1 MNAEGTRAGH
11 ASVREVVRRYAPLFS
26 LNLLGLVAVRIW
38 IQCDLYDRYLS
49 TDSGIITIVTNLF
62 RTVVILALIALVVK
76 RGFSDAAQSRLF
88 AASIA
93 AMTAASALFLAQTV
107 APSQALL
114 WAACLLAGFGIAWG
128 GGRWIC
134 LYVRLPVGEALFYA
148 FASLAVSSLAGF
160 VLGLL
165 PENVTYLVA
174 ILMPP
179 LSYLAYER
187 AERLL
192 DERASDAPRDT
203 VYDSEPRST
212 FVRLAAGIAL
222 FNLALGVTRGF
233 PHGASIELP
242 LPFQALHQGIVVA
255 LCVGVVWWAIVA
267 GRGLRFSTL
276 WNVSMTF
283 IAVGALVLAAE
294 QPGLEPW
301 GAAAVAVANTFA
313 VGLLWFS
320 CYDVARHTSL
330 GAPIVLGLAWAAHIA
345 PRELG
350 RALIWVAEPH
360 TGTAV
365 VIATGIVLLLAA
377 SMAFLLSDKTPVTR
391 PLFAELRRSGRRVQ
405 PVMAA
410 EGADGMQDTAPA
422 TGLASDV
429 PASSAPAAADPLD
442 AKLTVLRE
450 RHFLTERECEVV
462 RYLAQGRSKT
472 AIGEKL
478 FISEN
483 TVRTYVKNVYGKL
496 DVHNKQQ
503 LLDLLD
509 SLDEK

>member
-1 MNAEGTRAGH
+1 MDARQQ
-11 ASVREVVRRYAPLFS
+11 VRERAAAYAPLFS
-26 LNLLGLVAVRIW
+26 LNLMGLVAVRIW

-49 TDSGIITIVTNLF
+49 TDSGIVTIVTNLF
-62 RTVVILALIALVVK
+62 RVVVILALIAFAIR
-76 RGFSDAAQSRLF
+76 RGFSERVQSKLF

-93 AMTAASALFLAQTV
+93 AMTVASALFLANTA
-107 APSQALL
+107 APSPALL
-114 WAACLLAGFGIAWG
+114 WTACLLAGFGIAWG

-134 LYVRLPVGEALFYA
+134 LFVRLSAREALFYA
-148 FASLAVSSLAGF
+148 FASLGASALVGF
-160 VLGLL
+160 FLGLL
-165 PENVTYLVA
+165 PEQVTYLVA

-192 DERASDAPRDT
+192 DERASDAPRDA
-203 VYDSEPRST
+203 VYDAEPRAT
-212 FVRLAAGIAL
+212 FVRLGTGIVL

-242 LPFQALHQGIVVA
+242 LPFQALHQGIVIA
-255 LCVGVVWWAIVA
+255 LCAGVVWWGLVA

-283 IAVGALVLAAE
+283 IALGALVLATT
-294 QPGLEPW
+294 QPALEPW

-320 CYDVARHTSL
+320 CADIARHTSL
-330 GAPIVLGLAWAAHIA
+330 GAPIVLGLAWVAHIA
-345 PRELG
+345 PREVG
-350 RALIWVAEPH
+350 RALIWVAEPR
-360 TGTAV
+360 TETAV
-365 VIATGIVLLLAA
+365 IIATGIVLLLAA
-377 SMAFLLSDKTPVTR
+377 SMAFLLSDRVPVTR
-391 PLFAELRRSGRRVQ
+391 PLFAELRRGGRARR
-405 PVMAA
+405 AA
-410 EGADGMQDTAPA
+410 AASAAPA
-422 TGLASDV
+422 
-429 PASSAPAAADPLD
+429 PAEPVVDPIEGRLV
-442 AKLTVLRE
+442 LLRE
-450 RHFLTERECEVV
+450 RHFLTERECDVV

-483 TVRTYVKNVYGKL
+483 TVRTYVKNIYGKL

-503 LLDLLD
+503 LLDFLD
-509 SLDEK
+509 ALDAE